1 MSSEIFLHGVEVIEI
16 DNGTRPIRTVRSS
29 VIGLI
34 GTAPDSAPA
43 TKATLS
49 VGAPS
54 LNTGLTLTA
63 KNAGAAG
70 NSLAYHPRNPGAVN
84 RPLTV
89 TVGPNGSGKLI
100 TVSLATNSAGAITST
115 AADVKAAIEAHAVA
129 STLVDVT
136 HIGSSTGAGIVSF
149 VPRRLSLTGGSD
161 EAFPLN
167 TPRLIAGDRREAA
180 RLGARGTLPTAID
193 GIFDYSGA
201 VVIVV
206 RVEEG
211 FDELDTMNNIIGG
224 VNVTTGA
231 YEGVLSFLS
240 AESEV
245 GFTPRILIA
254 PGFTHQRPDG
264 YANPVVA
271 ELLGI
276 AQRLRAVI
284 LADGPNTN
292 DADAIRYRGDWGS
305 KRVYVVDPWV
315 KVMRDGELLDEPP
328 SARVAGV
335 IARTDNELGFWW
347 SPSNKDIGNGIVG
360 TARKIDFAL
369 GDSSC
374 RANLLNENEVATIIR
389 KDGFRLWGNRTCAD
403 DPKWAFLS
411 VVRTNDMVA
420 ESILQGHMWAVDRN
434 ITKTFIEEV
443 VAGVNAY
450 LSRLQAQ
457 EAILGGECYAPKEF
471 NRPEEIADGKVTFE
485 YRFTPPYPA
494 EHIIFRAQLVNDY
507 LEELF

>member
-1 MSSEIFLHGVEVIEI
+1 MSSETFLHGVEVIEI

-29 VIGLI
+29 VIGII

-49 VGAPS
+49 VGQPS
-54 LNTGLTLTA
+54 LNTGLTITA
-63 KNAGAAG
+63 KNVGVAG
-70 NSLAYHPRNPGAVN
+70 NSIAYHPKNPN
-84 RPLTV
+84 TPNSPLSV
-89 TVGPNGSGKLI
+89 SVAGQLI
-100 TVSLATNSAGAITST
+100 VVSLETNSTGAIVTT
-115 AADVKAAIEAHAVA
+115 AAQVKAAIEANTAA
-129 STLVDVT
+129 AALVDVA
-136 HIGSSTGAGIVSF
+136 HIGASTGAGMATP
-149 VPRRLSLTGGSD
+149 VPRRLALTGGTD

-167 TPRLIAGDRREAA
+167 TPVLIAGDRREAA
-180 RLGARGTLPTAID
+180 RLGVRGTLPNALD
-193 GIFDYSGA
+193 GIFDYAGA
-201 VVIVV
+201 VVVVV

-211 FDELDTMNNIIGG
+211 FDELDTMNNVIGG
-224 VNVTTGA
+224 IDTSTGE
-231 YEGVLSFLS
+231 YLGVMAFLS
-240 AESEV
+240 AESEI
-245 GFTPRILIA
+245 GFTPRILCA
-254 PGFTHQRPDG
+254 PHFTHQRPDG

-276 AQRLRAVI
+276 ATRLRAVI
-284 LADGPNTN
+284 IADGPNTN
-292 DADAIRYRGDWGS
+292 DAEAIRYRGDFGS

-315 KVMRDGELLDEPP
+315 KVMRNGELIDEPA

-374 RANLLNENEVATIIR
+374 RANLLNENEVTTIIR
-389 KDGFRLWGNRTCAD
+389 KDGFKLWGNRTCAD

-434 ITKTFIEEV
+434 ITKTYIDDV
-443 VAGVNAY
+443 VNGVNAY
-450 LSRLQAQ
+450 LSRLK
-457 EAILGGECYAPKEF
+457 AIGAIIGGECYASAEF
-471 NRPEEIADGKVTFE
+471 NRPEDIADGRITFE
-485 YRFTPPYPA
+485 YKFTPPYPA